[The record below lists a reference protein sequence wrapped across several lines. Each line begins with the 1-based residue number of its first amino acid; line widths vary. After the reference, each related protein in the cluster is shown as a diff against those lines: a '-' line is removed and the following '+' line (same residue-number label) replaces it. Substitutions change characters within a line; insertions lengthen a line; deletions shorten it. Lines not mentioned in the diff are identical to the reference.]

1 MIGIKHEDK
10 NKILD
15 YCIRECVK
23 NYDVLF
29 DIRTNIIHEKS
40 EQVNIINNSIIFTGL
55 LYYPTSNNSD
65 IILSDYELRIFDSI
79 VVFYLR
85 YVILN
90 KYEEPDSPAEEKNNT
105 WENVIIRTAQLDY
118 SIDKLSKNMGY
129 TQRNKLITI
138 S

>member
-15 YCIRECVK
+15 YCIRECIK
-23 NYDVLF
+23 KYDALLG
-29 DIRTNIIHEKS
+29 IRASIIREKS
-40 EQVNIINNSIIFTGL
+40 EQINIIDNSIIFTGL
-55 LYYPTSNNSD
+55 LYYPISD
-65 IILSDYELRIFDSI
+65 DDDVILSDYELQISNNL

-85 YVILN
+85 YGILN
-90 KYEEPDSPAEEKNNT
+90 KYEEKSPIDKTT
-105 WENVIIRTAQLDY
+105 WSNVIIETAQLDY

-129 TQRNKLITI
+129 TQHNELITI

>member
-1 MIGIKHEDK
+1 MIGIKLEDK

-23 NYDVLF
+23 SHDALL
-29 DIRTNIIHEKS
+29 DIRTNIIHERS
-40 EQVNIINNSIIFTGL
+40 GQVNAIDNSIIFTGL
-55 LYYPTSNNSD
+55 LYYPISD
-65 IILSDYELRIFDSI
+65 DDDVILSDYELQITDSLI
-79 VVFYLR
+79 VFYLR

-90 KYEEPDSPAEEKNNT
+90 KYEEEKSPIDKTT
-105 WENVIIRTAQLDY
+105 WSNVIIRTAQLDY
-118 SIDKLSKNMGY
+118 SIDKLSRNMGY

>member
-15 YCIRECVK
+15 YCIRECIK
-23 NYDVLF
+23 KHDALLG
-29 DIRTNIIHEKS
+29 IRASIIREKS
-40 EQVNIINNSIIFTGL
+40 EQINIIDNSIVFTGL
-55 LYYPTSNNSD
+55 LYYPISDDDD
-65 IILSDYELRIFDSI
+65 IILSDYELQISSNL

-90 KYEEPDSPAEEKNNT
+90 KYEEEKSPIDKTKWLNT
-105 WENVIIRTAQLDY
+105 IIRTVQLDY
-118 SIDKLSKNMGY
+118 DIAVLSRNMGY
-129 TQRNKLITI
+129 TQHNKLITI

>member
-1 MIGIKHEDK
+1 MIGIKHDDK

-15 YCIRECVK
+15 YCIRECIKKHDALLGVRA
-23 NYDVLF
+23 F
-29 DIRTNIIHEKS
+29 IIREKS
-40 EQVNIINNSIIFTGL
+40 EQVNVIDNSIIFTGL
-55 LYYPTSNNSD
+55 LYYPLSD
-65 IILSDYELRIFDSI
+65 DDDVILSDYELQITDSL

-90 KYEEPDSPAEEKNNT
+90 KYEEEKSPIDKT
-105 WENVIIRTAQLDY
+105 KWENVIIRTAQLDY
-118 SIDKLSKNMGY
+118 RIDELSKNMGY

>member
-15 YCIRECVK
+15 YCIRKCVE
-23 NYDVLF
+23 NHDALLGIHTF
-29 DIRTNIIHEKS
+29 IIREKS
-40 EQVNIINNSIIFTGL
+40 EQMNVIDNSIIFTGL
-55 LYYPTSNNSD
+55 LYYPISD
-65 IILSDYELRIFDSI
+65 DDDVILSDYELQITDSL

-90 KYEEPDSPAEEKNNT
+90 KYEEEKSPIDKTT
-105 WENVIIRTAQLDY
+105 WSNVIIKTAQLY
-118 SIDKLSKNMGY
+118 YRIDELSKNMGY

>member
-15 YCIRECVK
+15 YCIRKCVE
-23 NYDVLF
+23 NHGALLG
-29 DIRTNIIHEKS
+29 IRTSIIREKS
-40 EQVNIINNSIIFTGL
+40 EQMNVIDNSIIFTGL
-55 LYYPTSNNSD
+55 LYYPISD
-65 IILSDYELRIFDSI
+65 DDDVILSDYELQITDSL

-90 KYEEPDSPAEEKNNT
+90 KYEEEKSPIDKTN
-105 WENVIIRTAQLDY
+105 WENVIINTAQLDY
-118 SIDKLSKNMGY
+118 RIDELSKNMGY

>member
-15 YCIRECVK
+15 YCIRKCVE
-23 NYDVLF
+23 NHDVLLG
-29 DIRTNIIHEKS
+29 IRTSIIREKS
-40 EQVNIINNSIIFTGL
+40 EQVNVIDNSIIFTGL
-55 LYYPTSNNSD
+55 LYYPISD
-65 IILSDYELRIFDSI
+65 DDDVILSDYELQITDSL

-85 YVILN
+85 YAILN
-90 KYEEPDSPAEEKNNT
+90 KYEEEKSPIDKTT
-105 WENVIIRTAQLDY
+105 WLNVIIRTAQLDY
-118 SIDKLSKNMGY
+118 RIDELSKNMGY